1 MIFNHNHNNNNN
13 NNESDNDVGEE
24 EEKQDQ
30 KNLMNK
36 AAGYVIKKYIYE
48 IKNYKIDRTKPPIQ
62 TEDDFYELIKDISS
76 NDKEFQKF
84 TFDNYRIRICY
95 DKEKDS
101 FYLECYS

>member
-1 MIFNHNHNNNNN
+1 MINKNT
-13 NNESDNDVGEE
+13 NDIDQHD
-24 EEKQDQ
+24 QD
-30 KNLMNK
+30 LMNK
-36 AAGYVIKKYIYE
+36 AAGSVIRKYLFEIKK
-48 IKNYKIDRTKPPIQ
+48 YKIDRTKPRP
-62 TEDDFYELIKDISS
+62 TEDDFYKLIKDIAS

>member
-1 MIFNHNHNNNNN
+1 MINKNT
-13 NNESDNDVGEE
+13 NDIDQHD
-24 EEKQDQ
+24 QD
-30 KNLMNK
+30 LMNK
-36 AAGYVIKKYIYE
+36 AAGSVIRKYLFEMKK
-48 IKNYKIDRTKPPIQ
+48 YKIDPTKPRP
-62 TEDDFYELIKDISS
+62 TEDDFYELIKDIAS